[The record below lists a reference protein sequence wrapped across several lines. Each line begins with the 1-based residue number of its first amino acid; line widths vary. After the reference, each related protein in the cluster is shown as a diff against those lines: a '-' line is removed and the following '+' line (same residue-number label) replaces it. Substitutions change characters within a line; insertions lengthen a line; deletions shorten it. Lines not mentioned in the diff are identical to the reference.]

1 MNAAKTPGIGILNI
15 GCARVAVAHPGVTQ
29 GTAIGRRAAMF
40 EPQPPG
46 MKPRSDR
53 QRRKTMTGFSALI
66 STAWSAAQATAVVM
80 FCIGTGLA
88 LPVALISFGIPI
100 V

>member
-1 MNAAKTPGIGILNI
+1 
-15 GCARVAVAHPGVTQ
+15 
-29 GTAIGRRAAMF
+29 
-40 EPQPPG
+40 
-46 MKPRSDR
+46 
-53 QRRKTMTGFSALI
+53 MTGFSALI